1 MGGVTSLKAC
11 CRLPALGP
19 CILLALLAACTQQ
32 RLPLPELRA
41 YSAAVSA
48 ARSAGDDVL
57 DDYALV
63 EIPAPAD
70 VDGPAETEPL
80 DLLIF
85 STDEALAAF
94 SRANGGGDPP
104 DTALRRE
111 VFASIEQYTS
121 VLLHLAEGR
130 SVDELSSEVDSIGQ
144 SLLKIGADAA
154 IAEVGKVVVGLDAL
168 KSVLSLIESQRSQAA
183 AMDLWLEGSP
193 TVIAMVDY
201 LQSEAAPMFEVITE
215 DIGSALVDAEIAG
228 DLARMA
234 ELTARLEQY
243 QRVFVQYVGL
253 LQHLK
258 LSIAEVDAAIAAGST
273 DGAAVARLQERALE
287 ISITVRTIREAF
299 ARIRT
304 MA

>member
-11 CRLPALGP
+11 YRLPALGS
-19 CILLALLAACTQQ
+19 CILFALLGACTQQ

-48 ARSAGDDVL
+48 ARSAGDDIL

-63 EIPAPAD
+63 EIPASDDAGGAAD
-70 VDGPAETEPL
+70 SDEPL

-85 STDEALAAF
+85 STESALAEF
-94 SRANGGGDPP
+94 NRANGGGDPP

-154 IAEVGKVVVGLDAL
+154 IAEVGKLVVGLDAL
-168 KSVLSLIESQRSQAA
+168 KSVLSLIETQRSQAA
-183 AMDLWLEGSP
+183 AMQLWLEGSP
-193 TVIAMVDY
+193 TVVAMVDY

-215 DIGSALVDAEIAG
+215 DIGIALIDADG
-228 DLARMA
+228 DVARTA

-258 LSIAEVDAAIAAGST
+258 LSIAEVDAAIAAGSA